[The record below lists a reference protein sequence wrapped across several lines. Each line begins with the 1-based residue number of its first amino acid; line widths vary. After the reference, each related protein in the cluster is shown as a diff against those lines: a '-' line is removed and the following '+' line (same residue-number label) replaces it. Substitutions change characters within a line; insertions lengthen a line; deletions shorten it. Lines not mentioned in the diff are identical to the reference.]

1 MIGLFIQLKDRK
13 MSSDFKKMLLKIIFL
28 LAHSLFAQSD
38 STLTD
43 SLDVAKEVKIDS
55 NIFVAKEKLGF
66 NLGVAL
72 SAGLLSGETFTNV
85 PTGGTVIITTPVGFK
100 VGPFDY
106 TVSLGL
112 GSYTGNYEPED
123 PNEST
128 VDFNPTFLGLGGN
141 LTVAEFI
148 FSEGHVGL
156 VGEGTG
162 FRGFAG
168 ITLER
173 LMKRGLNLPFNLLVG
188 SEAFYRSNMAGAE
201 AQSGWLSVGV
211 RLDYSL

>member
-1 MIGLFIQLKDRK
+1 M
-13 MSSDFKKMLLKIIFL
+13 
-28 LAHSLFAQSD
+28 
-38 STLTD
+38 
-43 SLDVAKEVKIDS
+43 
-55 NIFVAKEKLGF
+55 GF

-72 SAGLLSGETFTNV
+72 SAGVLSGETFTNV

-123 PNEST
+123 PNEAAL
-128 VDFNPTFLGLGGN
+128 DFNPTFLGLGGN

-188 SEAFYRSNMAGAE
+188 SEAFYSSNMAGAG